1 MLIALLKRKQL
12 LQRKEKSMGNE
23 LDELTGPTNP
33 EGRDVNVIDK
43 QLAVKTTASSK
54 VFEISLW
61 VLGILIAAGVGFVA
75 TGDPL
80 LTALISVLGV
90 LPGVIFIIMKI
101 NALAYLRKL
110 VQRIQANASQIDN
123 YLEQRVIIL
132 QNLSDII
139 SKSVELDKDVMK
151 SVAALRSGTNPSAG
165 SDTIRN
171 ESSSMMDSMFSR
183 INVAFEAYP
192 ELKAQDNIAEA
203 IRQNAYLQKEI
214 TAARTLYNDS
224 VETWNQEIYSWP
236 TKQIVAAKEG
246 YTTRIP
252 FIASQQT
259 KDAARGRFFN

>member
-1 MLIALLKRKQL
+1 MV
-12 LQRKEKSMGNE
+12 NE
-23 LDELTGPTNP
+23 LDELTGPTNS

-43 QLAVKTTASSK
+43 QLAVKTAVSSK
-54 VFEISLW
+54 IFEISLW
-61 VLGILIAAGVGFVA
+61 VLGIVFAGVAGFVA

-80 LTALISVLGV
+80 LAGLISLVGV
-90 LPGVIFIIMKI
+90 LPGVIFVIMKI

-110 VQRIQANASQIDN
+110 AQRIQANASQIDN
-123 YLEQRVIIL
+123 YLEQRVVIL
-132 QNLSDII
+132 ENLSDII

-151 SVAALRSGTNPSAG
+151 SVAALRSGTNANAG
-165 SDTIRN
+165 SDVARN
-171 ESSSMMDSMFSR
+171 ESSSLMDGMFSR

-192 ELKAQDNIAEA
+192 ELKAQDNIADA
-203 IRQNAYLQKEI
+203 MRQNAYLQKEI

-224 VETWNQEIYSWP
+224 VETWNQEIFSWP